1 MDVISKGHFEDHI
14 NDFTGNHKY
23 DDSDNHSDIVT
34 TPLEKTEQ
42 ILFELSS
49 SQRLMILFKLKEL
62 AAGVG
67 ASKARGGK
75 EKATSS
81 SSLSSIS
88 KNLDLLVQEVH
99 RNTNR
104 LIDSGLI
111 TKDSNGN
118 FFLTAFGDMVLN
130 QLSTLSFLAE
140 NKSYFLD
147 HKLGDLP
154 LKFVQRTGALKNSTL
169 LDNGV
174 AVFEHQKELFKNTE
188 EYLNIIVSEIPS
200 YLIDL
205 LNQIIEKKIR
215 VNYMIPRNAILPRKR
230 HNESKHEQYHD
241 LLKKDVIQRRMIDY
255 MNVGLIMNET
265 EAIIQFPKGS
275 TIPKLNQQQQQQQR
289 QRQPIDTN
297 SAYYSRDIDF
307 HEWCSDYFD
316 YKWQSSNTFDPKKL
330 LEV

>member
-1 MDVISKGHFEDHI
+1 MDVISKSHSENHI
-14 NDFTGNHKY
+14 DDFTGNHRS
-23 DDSDNHSDIVT
+23 DDSDDHSDIVT

-67 ASKARGGK
+67 VSKARGGK

-88 KNLDLLVQEVH
+88 KDLDLLVQEVH

-130 QLSTLSFLAE
+130 QLSALSFLAE

-154 LKFVQRTGALKNSTL
+154 LKFVQRIGALKNSTL

-174 AVFEHQKELFKNTE
+174 AVFEYQKELFKNTE
-188 EYLNIIVSEIPS
+188 EYLNIILSEIPS
-200 YLIDL
+200 YLVDL
-205 LNQIIEKKIR
+205 LNHIIEKKIR
-215 VNYMIPRNAILPRKR
+215 VNYMIPHNAILPRKR
-230 HNESKHEQYHD
+230 HNASKHEQYHD
-241 LLKKDVIQRRMIDY
+241 LLKKNVIQRRMIDY

-265 EAIIQFPKGS
+265 EAIIQFPKAS
-275 TIPKLNQQQQQQQR
+275 TKSKLNQQQQQQR
-289 QRQPIDTN
+289 QLIDTN
-297 SAYYSRDIDF
+297 SAYYSRDLNF

-316 YKWQSSNTFDPKKL
+316 YKWQLSNTFNPKKL

>member
-1 MDVISKGHFEDHI
+1 MDGISKGHSENHT
-14 NDFTGNHKY
+14 NDFTGNHGS
-23 DDSDNHSDIVT
+23 DDSDGHSDIVT
-34 TPLEKTEQ
+34 PALEKTEQ

-67 ASKARGGK
+67 ISKARGDK
-75 EKATSS
+75 EKTTGSS

-88 KNLDLLVQEVH
+88 KDLDLLVQEVH

-104 LIDSGLI
+104 LIDSELI

-154 LKFVQRTGALKNSTL
+154 LKFVQRIGALKNSTL

-188 EYLNIIVSEIPS
+188 EYLNIIVSEVPS

-205 LNQIIEKKIR
+205 LNHIIEKKIR
-215 VNYMIPRNAILPRKR
+215 VNYMVPRNTILPRKR
-230 HNESKHEQYHD
+230 HNESKHELYHD
-241 LLKKDVIQRRMIDY
+241 LLKKNVIQRRMIDY
-255 MNVGLIMNET
+255 MNVGLIMNEK
-265 EAIIQFPKGS
+265 EAVIQFPKAS
-275 TIPKLNQQQQQQQR
+275 TKSKLNQQQQQQ

-297 SAYYSRDIDF
+297 SAYYSHDLDF

-316 YKWQSSNTFDPKKL
+316 YKWQLSNTFDSRKL